1 MTFTEAETRA
11 MHRALDAARTPPHRI
26 SPNPRVGCVLLATDG
41 TQLAVGHHRGPG
53 TAHAEVDAL
62 RRLDGSARGAT
73 AVVTLEPC
81 DHTGRTAPCTQ
92 ALIEAGVERVAY
104 AVADPDPVAGG
115 GAARL
120 RAAGV
125 QVESGLLAEEASALN
140 ARWLTAVARRRP
152 YVTWKLAASLDG
164 RSAAADGSSRW
175 ITGATARRDV
185 HRLRAGADAV
195 VVGTGTA
202 LADDPRLTVRD
213 DADEDLPRERQ
224 PLRVVVGRT
233 DLPPASRLLD
243 DAAPTLRLP
252 TRDVRH
258 ALSELYD
265 RDVREVWLEGG
276 PRLAGA
282 FCAHGLVDEVVAYV
296 APVLLGAGPAAL
308 ADAGVSTIAGA
319 LRLDVSDVTLLDG
332 DVRIT
337 ATPRN
342 GVRS

>member
-1 MTFTEAETRA
+1 VAFTEAETAA
-11 MHRALDAARTPPHRI
+11 MRRALDAARTPRHRV
-26 SPNPRVGCVLLATDG
+26 SPNPRVGCVLLAADG
-41 TQLAVGHHRGPG
+41 AELAAGHHRGPG
-53 TAHAEVDAL
+53 TPHAEVDAL
-62 RRLDGSARGAT
+62 RQLDGSAHAAT

-81 DHTGRTAPCTQ
+81 DHTGRTAPCTR
-92 ALIEAGVERVAY
+92 ALIEAGVERVVY
-104 AVADPDPVAGG
+104 AVDDPDPVAGG
-115 GAARL
+115 GAERL

-125 QVESGLLAEEASALN
+125 QVAAGLLAEEATALN
-140 ARWLTAVARRRP
+140 ARWLTAVGRRRP

-175 ITGATARRDV
+175 ITGPTARRDV

-213 DADEDLPRERQ
+213 DADEDIARERQ

-233 DLPPASRLLD
+233 ELPPGLRLLD
-243 DAAPTLRLP
+243 DAAPTVQLH
-252 TRDVRH
+252 TRDVRQV
-258 ALSELYD
+258 LSALYD

-282 FCAHGLVDEVVAYV
+282 FCADGLVDEVVAYV
-296 APVLLGAGPAAL
+296 APVLLGAGPSAL
-308 ADAGVSTIAGA
+308 ADAGVPSIADA
-319 LRLDVSDVTLLDG
+319 LRLDVTDVTVLDG

-337 ATPRN
+337 AAPRN
-342 GVRS
+342 GERA

>member
-1 MTFTEAETRA
+1 MAFTEAETAA
-11 MHRALDAARTPPHRI
+11 MRRALDAARTPRHRV
-26 SPNPRVGCVLLATDG
+26 SPNPRVGCVLLAADG
-41 TQLAVGHHRGPG
+41 AELAAGHHRGPG

-62 RRLDGSARGAT
+62 RQLDGSAHAAT

-81 DHTGRTAPCTQ
+81 DHTGRTAPCTR
-92 ALIEAGVERVAY
+92 ALIEAGVERVVY
-104 AVADPDPVAGG
+104 AVDDPDPVAGG
-115 GAARL
+115 GAERL

-125 QVESGLLAEEASALN
+125 QVEAGLLAEKATALN
-140 ARWLTAVARRRP
+140 ARWLTAVGRLRP

-175 ITGATARRDV
+175 VTGPTARRDV

-213 DADEDLPRERQ
+213 DADEDIARERQ

-233 DLPPASRLLD
+233 GLPPSSRLLD
-243 DAAPTLRLP
+243 DAAPTVQLH
-252 TRDVRH
+252 TRDVRQV
-258 ALSELYD
+258 LSALYD

-282 FCAHGLVDEVVAYV
+282 FCADGLVDEVVAYV

-308 ADAGVSTIAGA
+308 ADAGVPSIADA
-319 LRLDVSDVTLLDG
+319 LRLDVTDVTVLDG

-337 ATPRN
+337 ATAWN
-342 GVRS
+342 GAAS

>member
-1 MTFTEAETRA
+1 MTFTEAETAA
-11 MHRALDAARTPPHRI
+11 MRRALDAARAPAHRI
-26 SPNPRVGCVLLATDG
+26 SPNPRVGCALLGADG
-41 TQLAVGHHRGPG
+41 IELAVGHHRGPG

-62 RRLDGSARGAT
+62 RRLDGSARAAT

-92 ALIEAGVERVAY
+92 ALIESGVERVVFAID
-104 AVADPDPVAGG
+104 DPDPVAGG
-115 GAARL
+115 GAQRL

-125 QVESGLLAEEASALN
+125 QVESGLLAGQAAALN
-140 ARWLTAVARRRP
+140 ARWLTAVTRRRP

-233 DLPPASRLLD
+233 GLPATSRLLD
-243 DAAPTLRLP
+243 ETAPTLQLP
-252 TRDVRH
+252 TRDLFQ
-258 ALSELYD
+258 ALSDLYD

-282 FCAHGLVDEVVAYV
+282 FCADGLVDEVVAYV

-308 ADAGVSTIAGA
+308 ADAGVATIAEA
-319 LRLDVSDVTLLDG
+319 LRLDVSDVAVLDG
-332 DVRIT
+332 DVRII

-342 GVRS
+342 GATP